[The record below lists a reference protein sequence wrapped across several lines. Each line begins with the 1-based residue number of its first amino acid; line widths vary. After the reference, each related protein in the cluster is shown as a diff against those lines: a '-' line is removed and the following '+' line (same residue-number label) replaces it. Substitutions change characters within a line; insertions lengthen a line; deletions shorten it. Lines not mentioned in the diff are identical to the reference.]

1 MKISVV
7 ISTYNGA
14 NFIQEQLD
22 SISNQLV
29 LPDEVIIS
37 DDCSSDNT
45 IELIE
50 KFKESS
56 PFPIFIFKNEKN
68 LGYSKNFNNAL
79 LKSTGDLIFLCDQ
92 DDYWFNTK
100 ISTIKNLYLNFPG
113 YFVYMNDA
121 LLTDQSLVSV
131 NLSKLQQIYSAGL
144 DDSYFIMGC
153 CSALSRDFLDIIMP
167 IPYDI
172 NEHDGWI
179 NYIAHGLNKKY
190 ITNEILQYYRR
201 HNLNTSKNIVNSIHP
216 ISIISI
222 IKFRL
227 KHKINFKSKIEFLE
241 TYIANYKLIINKIPF
256 ELADDFLD
264 FIKINEY
271 KLFLLKI
278 RLNNRQFFFPLR
290 FILSIKLFLLNKI
303 KKEYNLRNLIQDF
316 FKI

>member
-14 NFIQEQLD
+14 NFIQEQLY

-56 PFPIFIFKNEKN
+56 PFPIYIFKNESN
-68 LGYSKNFNNAL
+68 LGYSKNFNSAL
-79 LKSTGDLIFLCDQ
+79 LRSSGDLIFLCDQ
-92 DDYWFNTK
+92 DDYWYNTK
-100 ISTIKNLYLNFPG
+100 ISTIKDLYINYPG

-131 NLSKLQQIYSAGL
+131 NLSKLQQIYSTGL

-153 CSALSRDFLDIIMP
+153 CSAVRREFLDIIMP
-167 IPYDI
+167 IPDNI

-179 NYIAHGLNKKY
+179 NYIAHGLNRKY
-190 ITNEILQYYRR
+190 ITKEILQFYRR
-201 HNLNTSKNIVNSIHP
+201 HDLNTSKNIVNSLHP
-216 ISIISI
+216 INIISI
-222 IKFRL
+222 VKFRL
-227 KHKINFKSKIEFLE
+227 KHKFDFISKIEFWESYL
-241 TYIANYKLIINKIPF
+241 ANYKLIRNNIPL
-256 ELADDFLD
+256 ELEDDFTN
-264 FIKINEY
+264 FIKINEH
-271 KLFLLKI
+271 KLYLLKL
-278 RLNNRQFFFPLR
+278 RFKNRNLFFPLR
-290 FILSIKLFLLNKI
+290 FIFSIKLFLLNKV
-303 KKEYNLRNLIQDF
+303 KKEYKFRNLIQDF